1 VEKGALMMVAQ
12 TTAIEETGLA
22 EALCDCLEHLGWTAD
37 LTPAGGEAYHLWAAK
52 GRRVW
57 LVQALPGESS
67 ASATERCRQALDT
80 AAQEFRA
87 TPVVAG
93 MGRGACWF
101 ASLRTG
107 LFLEP

>member
-1 VEKGALMMVAQ
+1 MV
-12 TTAIEETGLA
+12 TEMKLIEETGLA
-22 EALCDCLEHLGWTAD
+22 EALCHCLEHLGWTAD
-37 LTPAGGEAYHLWAAK
+37 LTPAGGDVYHLWAAK

-57 LVQALPGESS
+57 LVQALAGESPVNVI
-67 ASATERCRQALDT
+67 EPCRQALN
-80 AAQEFRA
+80 AAAHEFRA